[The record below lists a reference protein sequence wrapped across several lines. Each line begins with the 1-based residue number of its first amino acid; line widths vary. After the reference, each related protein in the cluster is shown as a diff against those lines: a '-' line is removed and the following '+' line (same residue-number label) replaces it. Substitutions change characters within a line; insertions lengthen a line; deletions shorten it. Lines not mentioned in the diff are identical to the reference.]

1 MAVYVHIPFCTV
13 KCGYC
18 DFNAYA
24 GMDAVKPAYR
34 EAAVREVE
42 SWRGLLRSR
51 RVTSVAF
58 GGGTPGE
65 VPAGDIAAILDAI
78 RTAAG
83 EVDDDAEVG
92 LEANPGTTR
101 LPQLRGLRAAG
112 VNRVSFGVQSFDAA
126 NLLFLDR
133 IHSPE
138 AAAACVAVARGAGF
152 ANVGLDL
159 IYGLPGQSPDA
170 WAQDLARAV
179 SLEPDHV
186 SCYALTVE
194 EGTPLARRV
203 GRGEITPLEP
213 DAVADMYED
222 AEDRLG
228 AAGYV
233 HYELSNWAKP
243 GCESGHN
250 RVYWTGGDYL
260 GLGAGAHGFVDGVRY
275 ENAAHPRAYV
285 ERLGRDGL
293 TPSAVGEGTVVGP
306 AVADS
311 YRPTER
317 VAMFDWLETSL
328 RLVEG
333 FDPAGFAARFG
344 VDIAAVVST
353 PLRECAASGVLD
365 WQPGRIALTRRGR
378 QLHSAVA
385 AHLLAHLDQPRGA
398 TARSASAIATSPR

>member
-1 MAVYVHIPFCTV
+1 VTPIAVYVHVPFCTV

-18 DFNAYA
+18 DFNAYS
-24 GMDAVKPAYR
+24 GMDALKPAYR
-34 EAAVREVE
+34 EAVVQEVE
-42 SWRGLLRSR
+42 SWRALLGER
-51 RVTSVAF
+51 RVASVAF

-65 VPAGDIAAILDAI
+65 VPPRDIGAILDAI
-78 RTAAG
+78 RSAAG
-83 EVDDDAEVG
+83 EVASDAEIG

-101 LPQLRGLRAAG
+101 LPQLRELRAAG

-126 NLLFLDR
+126 NLHFLDR
-133 IHSPE
+133 IHSAE
-138 AAAACVAVARGAGF
+138 AAAACVGLARRAGF

-159 IYGLPGQSPDA
+159 IYGLPGQAPAA
-170 WAQDLARAV
+170 WEQDLARAI
-179 SLEPDHV
+179 SLDPDHI

-203 GRGEITPLEP
+203 ARGQVTPLEP
-213 DAVADMYED
+213 DVAADLYEA
-222 AEDRLG
+222 AEDRLSD
-228 AAGYV
+228 AGYV

-243 GCESGHN
+243 GCESAHN

-275 ENAAHPRAYV
+275 ENAAHPRGYV
-285 ERLGRDGL
+285 ERLTGDRG
-293 TPSAVGEGTVVGP
+293 TPSAVQDSAAVGP
-306 AVADS
+306 AVSDS
-311 YRPTER
+311 YRPTDR

-344 VDIAAVVST
+344 VDIGTVVGT
-353 PLRECAASGVLD
+353 PLRECVASGVLD

-378 QLHSAVA
+378 QLHSGVA
-385 AHLLAHLDQPRGA
+385 AHLLAHLDQPDCEGA
-398 TARSASAIATSPR
+398 TLARR